1 MGWIVGAIIAFF
13 VLVAF
18 LALIGFAWYGT
29 TPTNVRMYPGYMY
42 FPFFFPFGF
51 LLFFLA
57 IILIVRLVFWR
68 SWGWG
73 YRGRRGYYGIDSK
86 EILKRRYARG
96 EITKDQFEQML
107 RDIEQH
113 Q

>member
-1 MGWIVGAIIAFF
+1 MGWIIGAIIAFF
-13 VLVAF
+13 LLAAVLAW
-18 LALIGFAWYGT
+18 IGFAWYGT
-29 TPTNVRMYPGYMY
+29 TPTYVRMYPGYMY
-42 FPFFFPFGF
+42 FPFFFPFGILF
-51 LLFFLA
+51 FFLA
-57 IILIVRLVFWR
+57 IFVIVRLVFWR

-73 YRGRRGYYGIDSK
+73 YWGRRAYYGMDSK

-113 Q
+113 